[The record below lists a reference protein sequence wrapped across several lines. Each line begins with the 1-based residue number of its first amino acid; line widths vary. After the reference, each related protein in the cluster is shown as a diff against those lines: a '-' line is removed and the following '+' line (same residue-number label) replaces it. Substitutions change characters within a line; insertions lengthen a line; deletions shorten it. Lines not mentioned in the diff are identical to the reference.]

1 MCGQVDRNYSVV
13 VIEEVE
19 ADAVF
24 IVGTEIEAH
33 LLFAKITIG
42 ETASSLVATTG
53 DNAHCFDFVVQ
64 RGEVGRGGIASGD
77 CRRRSRSLNI

>member
-19 ADAVF
+19 TDAVF

-42 ETASSLVATTG
+42 ETVSSLVAITG